1 MAITLLILIGF
12 CWDFYGVYL
21 LRGGITYGTG
31 FWFDLLFKVTE
42 VKVRQITETW
52 HVSLFIEIGCWKLVW
67 MCVLRPYTCVLNWS
81 PFRLQTWLPGGH
93 LEKHPFTSLSWSD
106 RVMMLWLFTFVKDV
120 MNDYWR
126 HFQVNSSFK
135 MAAWWR
141 SLKMTILVMWPT
153 NWGQIENPCDIL
165 CIIILTTHHENF
177 VMIGAVVY
185 ANRRF

>member
-1 MAITLLILIGF
+1 MWSRCVRRPSVCLSVRLSVCPWTNSGTFCNRWSYWTETWYICPPWWQLPWDQIRVQSDSSFGHQGAIRENTKMAITLLILIGF

-21 LRGGITYGTG
+21 WWGGITYGTG

-52 HVSLFIEIGCWKLVW
+52 HVSLLIELGCWKLVW

-106 RVMMLWLFTFVKDV
+106 RVMML
-120 MNDYWR
+120 
-126 HFQVNSSFK
+126 
-135 MAAWWR
+135 
-141 SLKMTILVMWPT
+141 
-153 NWGQIENPCDIL
+153 
-165 CIIILTTHHENF
+165 
-177 VMIGAVVY
+177 
-185 ANRRF
+185 